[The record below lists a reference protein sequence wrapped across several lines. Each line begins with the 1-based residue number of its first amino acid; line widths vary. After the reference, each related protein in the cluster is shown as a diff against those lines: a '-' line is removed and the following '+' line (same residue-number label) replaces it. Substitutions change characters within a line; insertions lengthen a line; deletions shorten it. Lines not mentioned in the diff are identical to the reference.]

1 MDYRRAHR
9 DWLKAKL
16 DERGRGARTALAAH
30 LGVQPEAITR
40 MIRAEAG
47 KEDRDIKSF
56 ELAKIAEFFGEWP
69 PLGNEA
75 PQPISLSEY
84 KTSKSRQRLVPE
96 VDVRLAGGGGG
107 AEPFMHE
114 QVPAGGGLAVSRDTV
129 RAEWGIPAEFL
140 RGELHVEPG
149 KAWITEVYGDSMY
162 DPVHPGAPGSL
173 CPGDRVIVDTGDVRP
188 SPPGPFALWDGTGL
202 VVKMV
207 EVIPGTDPV
216 RLRLSSRNPSYG
228 SYEVTEDEARIIGRV
243 RGRFSAL

>member
-1 MDYRRAHR
+1 
-9 DWLKAKL
+9 
-16 DERGRGARTALAAH
+16 
-30 LGVQPEAITR
+30 
-40 MIRAEAG
+40 
-47 KEDRDIKSF
+47 
-56 ELAKIAEFFGEWP
+56 
-69 PLGNEA
+69 
-75 PQPISLSEY
+75 
-84 KTSKSRQRLVPE
+84 
-96 VDVRLAGGGGG
+96 
-107 AEPFMHE
+107 MHE